1 MQRSVHIAVLAV
13 CAAVCGN
20 PAAAEPLEKARY
32 EAALATARGYA
43 ADQTLINYCMR
54 RAGDEG
60 PYLYIWAHD
69 NLQQAIQ
76 RLKMAGGDPRQ
87 VEGLTKVVTA
97 NTRFF
102 AADAKDA
109 DLEPQCASKQVEQN
123 AALMMGV
130 GVPLILRP
138 PFKDFPR

>member
-54 RAGDEG
+54 RAGD
-60 PYLYIWAHD
+60 
-69 NLQQAIQ
+69 
-76 RLKMAGGDPRQ
+76 GDPRQ

-109 DLEPQCASKQVEQN
+109 DLQPQCASKQVEQN

>member
-13 CAAVCGN
+13 CVAVCGN

-32 EAALATARGYA
+32 EAALATARGY
-43 ADQTLINYCMR
+43 
-54 RAGDEG
+54 
-60 PYLYIWAHD
+60 
-69 NLQQAIQ
+69 
-76 RLKMAGGDPRQ
+76 
-87 VEGLTKVVTA
+87 
-97 NTRFF
+97 

-130 GVPLILRP
+130 GVPLIQRP